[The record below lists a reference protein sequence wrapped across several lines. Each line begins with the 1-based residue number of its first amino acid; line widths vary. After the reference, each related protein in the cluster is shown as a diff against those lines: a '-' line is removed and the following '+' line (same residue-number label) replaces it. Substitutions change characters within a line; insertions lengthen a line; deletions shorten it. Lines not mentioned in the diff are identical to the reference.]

1 MIRLIATDMD
11 GTLLDEN
18 RELPPD
24 FDEVIKRLCEKGIY
38 FAIAS
43 GRSYATLKQQFE
55 RYLDE
60 LVFICDNGANVMYR
74 QECLNLSVIPKQFV
88 EEVIRCC
95 RKVGG
100 KLLLCGT
107 KATYHEYFG
116 TEEAEGEIAHYYVN
130 QILVEDNLAVQD
142 DIFKIAIYDDAS
154 IEHHI
159 YPELLKCFDQRMN
172 IQISGAHWVDAMNP
186 EVNKGAALRT
196 IQEKLGI
203 SREETMSFGDY
214 LNDYE
219 LLLQAE
225 QSYAMA
231 NAHDKLKEIAAH
243 IAPSNQEQGVMK
255 VIYKELLI

>member
-24 FDEVIKRLCEKGIY
+24 FDEVIKKLYEQNIY

-43 GRSYATLKQQFE
+43 GRSYATLKQQFSN
-55 RYLDE
+55 YLKE
-60 LVFICDNGANVMYR
+60 LVFICDNGSYVMY
-74 QECLNLSVIPKQFV
+74 QQKSLNLSVIPKRLV
-88 EEVIRCC
+88 EEVVHCC
-95 RKVGG
+95 REIGG

-142 DIFKIAIYDDAS
+142 DIFKIAIFDEKA
-154 IEHHI
+154 IEQHI
-159 YPELLKCFDQRMN
+159 YPKLTKRFGRQLN
-172 IQISGAHWVDAMNP
+172 IQISGAHWVDVMNP
-186 EVNKGAALRT
+186 GVNKGAALRT
-196 IQEKLGI
+196 IQEKLGVL
-203 SREETMSFGDY
+203 REETMSFGDY

-219 LLLQAE
+219 LLLEAKE
-225 QSYAMA
+225 SYAME
-231 NAHDKLKEIAAH
+231 NAHEKLKEIAAH
-243 IAPSNQEQGVMK
+243 IAPSNKDQGVMK
-255 VIYKELLI
+255 IIHREVL